1 MSKFTNDSNIL
12 SLQQAVA
19 VARSIELEATNDHL
33 NGNVSESVVLDYMME
48 TESAEAAAI
57 AGGVSFKDL

>member
-1 MSKFTNDSNIL
+1 MNKFTNDSNIL
-12 SLQQAVA
+12 SLQHAVSA
-19 VARSIELEATNDHL
+19 ARIMEESATNDFL
-33 NGNVSESVVLDYMME
+33 AGNVSESVVLDYMME